1 MGMGYHSNAS
11 PFMAFFTCVLI
22 AFIVWQ
28 ETNPAHGVKDTE
40 SRTAC
45 ECCQICN
52 PCEPCGDHIDRGT
65 SGLGKCDAYPRKS
78 AQRQRGEEHYG
89 FCVTERKH
97 GNTIPDI
104 EPHQRQG
111 LAMACIFQCL
121 SSRKLSTVLLVLG
134 LSTFYV
140 WKSHTIKKSKG
151 PPEEEDLSPVERRK
165 QTDLPGAN
173 DFLREV
179 ASLYQEAVREVD
191 FATFGRRVGLHD
203 YQIQEIINTQ
213 AEELRGEAKLKYGNW
228 YPTRSGEGRDD
239 LRDDIV
245 AERIK
250 LLPDI
255 LVQYKQLQRRV
266 AYAG

>member
-1 MGMGYHSNAS
+1 MGMGYRSNAS

-28 ETNPAHGVKDTE
+28 ETNPAHGVEDTE
-40 SRTAC
+40 SRTTC

-52 PCEPCGDHIDRGT
+52 PCEG
-65 SGLGKCDAYPRKS
+65 A
-78 AQRQRGEEHYG
+78 EHYG

-104 EPHQRQG
+104 EPHQHQG
-111 LAMACIFQCL
+111 LVMACIFRCL
-121 SSRKLSTVLLVLG
+121 SSRKLPTVLLVLG

-151 PPEEEDLSPVERRK
+151 PAEEEVLSPVERRK